1 MYSQNQLSIGY
12 LSLKKGFMI
21 LHDSFLPHI
30 VSDQFED
37 QTFQPGNSPSTLTS
51 NNGPMDIVLRHN

>member
-30 VSDQFED
+30 VSDQFEE
-37 QTFQPGNSPSTLTS
+37 QTFQLGNSPSTLTS

>member
-1 MYSQNQLSIGY
+1 MYFQNQLSIGY
-12 LSLKKGFMI
+12 LSPKKGYMI

-37 QTFQPGNSPSTLTS
+37 QTFQPGNNPSTFTS
-51 NNGPMDIVLRHN
+51 NNGPMGIVLRHN